1 MYKVI
6 FIIITITI
14 SSASC
19 AEPKEAFNQSFI
31 TAGEL
36 AEQAFFGITDV
47 DMQEKLVVQEK
58 NEYETIL
65 AFRDRSFTDLLTRT
79 LDALTEKKSSQQKLP
94 LLVTLAGKLSGY
106 NPPICKKATINYETI
121 NTPEYQNKF
130 EETLLPFIAS
140 ETVSAQEEQ
149 EEGAYLTNLIRIE
162 FENHRHKIHQEAYE
176 IIFDPYAETAAIA
189 MLINIFFQAAEKKIA
204 LEKKSS

>member
-19 AEPKEAFNQSFI
+19 AESGAFNQSFI

-65 AFRDRSFTDLLTRT
+65 AFRDKSFKDLLTRT

-106 NPPICKKATINYETI
+106 NPPICKKAR
-121 NTPEYQNKF
+121 F
-130 EETLLPFIAS
+130 C
-140 ETVSAQEEQ
+140 
-149 EEGAYLTNLIRIE
+149 
-162 FENHRHKIHQEAYE
+162 
-176 IIFDPYAETAAIA
+176 
-189 MLINIFFQAAEKKIA
+189 
-204 LEKKSS
+204 